1 METVLTVKRSGTE
14 MVPIILNLTNW
25 LSLTDIDTFIS
36 SLFTNDTSPIKDV
49 PIVEAS
55 LRLAGG

>member
-49 PIVEAS
+49 LIVEAS